1 MVPQHIKTKFIY
13 KLNTFMDDIS
23 VGFENH
29 NLLWRT
35 LRAIFS
41 GDVNNCGNFLHS
53 KLAKWFN

>member
-1 MVPQHIKTKFIY
+1 
-13 KLNTFMDDIS
+13 MDDIS